1 MPVLK
6 NINEGKRES
15 SLLKNKKPGPQEQA
29 NVGDAMSCHTRVFPP
44 VTPEFPPCHSRMPL
58 SGIQKIFCGNREA
71 EKNKL
76 ASRLLQDYSRFK
88 KLNHEAILKKSHGK
102 IQDKF

>member
-15 SLLKNKKPGPQEQA
+15 SLLKNKKTGPQEQA

-44 VTPEFPPCHSRMPL
+44 VTPEFPPCHSRSPY
-58 SGIQKIFCGNREA
+58 RE
-71 EKNKL
+71 
-76 ASRLLQDYSRFK
+76 SRRYFLVIAR
-88 KLNHEAILKKSHGK
+88 LKK
-102 IQDKF
+102 IN